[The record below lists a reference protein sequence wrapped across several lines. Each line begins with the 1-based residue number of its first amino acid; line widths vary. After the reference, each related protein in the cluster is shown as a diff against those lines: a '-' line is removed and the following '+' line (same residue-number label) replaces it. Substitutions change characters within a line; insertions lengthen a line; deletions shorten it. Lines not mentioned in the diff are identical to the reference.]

1 MLRDVVMVIS
11 VMVSVVSVGFGF
23 YQNIAAGNNRAFI
36 YEQAYRIIGQIQEA
50 NIPVQTKAQLTDDA
64 LKGLGVPPPVI
75 DLSQSSADIGDGG
88 PCDGA
93 TEALC
98 TSLGNQLGVENA
110 ACEKGKEPTGPVCGQ
125 AARTRGRIAQEGCF
139 TCFPK

>member
-1 MLRDVVMVIS
+1 MVIS

-23 YQNIAAGNNRAFI
+23 YQNIAAGNSTAFI

-50 NIPVQTKAQLTDDA
+50 NIPASAKAQLTDDA
-64 LKGLGVPPPVI
+64 LKGLGAPPPVI

-88 PCDGA
+88 PCDAA

-98 TSLGNQLGVENA
+98 TGLGERLGVENA
-110 ACEKGKEPTGPVCGQ
+110 SCEKGKEPTGPVCGQ
-125 AARTRGRIAQEGCF
+125 AARTRAEISGGGCF
-139 TCFPK
+139 TCFSE